1 MKISLGF
8 TYFFNFVVAP
18 LIKRKK
24 GESYVIVPLIASSRF
39 HQKSLPFEEVANEK
53 KVPKKMGAS
62 PLAVLKARFSFPAD
76 AVVDEKSSK
85 ELEKLGY
92 HGPKLQRL
100 MTHRRSLITF
110 MALFYTVAFLDR
122 IWTITTEFKT
132 LDDIRRCPQSAESD
146 LMTKSVEELMSV
158 APAFGGSR
166 WGKCEDHVQYRYAEK
181 CTGEDDDEV
190 CSDVKADSTLCVGRP
205 NDQLALITPFSQFV
219 KIIDDDDDVSDEAF
233 DTTESS
239 SVDPPVGF
247 TVNDAFF
254 GLSPLLVYWLGD
266 SEVYEYPECSTNY
279 GTLASFDHTT
289 DEDVLITVNIKCF
302 TNATMG
308 GGLDTSW
315 YIENAAEDTPVH
327 TDTAPFTAFDTV
339 VAYTSSTKVSTA
351 STCGGAGGAF
361 PTMSRPC
368 CTSQE
373 VLTSAKN
380 PPELVDI
387 RKNISIVNLA
397 LSCISMLSA
406 WIASYKWADMRL
418 SQIFAAASW
427 IAPFV
432 ISCVLAM
439 MPLAYL
445 AQMDGEKVFNNVLT
459 KNLDFADL
467 DNGIKY
473 MNALT
478 PAEAN
483 QYGMRESIIYPMI
496 SFLDEN
502 AVFGQDVSNTA
513 IDIEFRLK
521 TMASALLPLAL
532 TALALPGGI
541 AKASIQVKEL
551 FTSLAWIGWLIRLM
565 PIFYLPWAAAIFCGL
580 SQIYAG
586 PFVTCAVA
594 AFLVMKVCE
603 VTFNGVV
610 HTRNHESCEEYRKER
625 SGSFLSFVIIK
636 SLLVMTVGFFIAAV
650 LTDDY
655 LKKYGIKAIVGEVS
669 NIGTETVHFLFSFIF
684 AFLAKSAN
692 TIVMFTDLLL
702 IMVAFIATSN
712 PSGDDETNAVALKV
726 VLSKEHAVAPAG
738 ATGKV

>member
-1 MKISLGF
+1 MFPS
-8 TYFFNFVVAP
+8 
-18 LIKRKK
+18 K
-24 GESYVIVPLIASSRF
+24 G
-39 HQKSLPFEEVANEK
+39 LPFEEVANEK

-92 HGPKLQRL
+92 RGPKLQRL

-146 LMTKSVEELMSV
+146 LMTKSFEELMSV

-190 CSDVKADSTLCVGRP
+190 CSDVKADSTQCIGRP

-279 GTLASFDHTT
+279 GTLASFDHL
-289 DEDVLITVNIKCF
+289 DLDVLITVNIKCF

-315 YIENAAEDTPVH
+315 YIENAAEPAVY
-327 TDTAPFTAFDTV
+327 TDTAPFTAFETV
-339 VAYTSSTKVSTA
+339 VAYTSSTKVATA

-655 LKKYGIKAIVGEVS
+655 LKTYGIKAIVGEVS

-726 VLSKEHAVAPAG
+726 ALSKEHAVAPAG

>member
-1 MKISLGF
+1 VHS
-8 TYFFNFVVAP
+8 
-18 LIKRKK
+18 KK
-24 GESYVIVPLIASSRF
+24 ERGESSVIVPLIASSCF

-76 AVVDEKSSK
+76 QVVDEKSSK

-146 LMTKSVEELMSV
+146 LMTKSFEELMSV

-190 CSDVKADSTLCVGRP
+190 CSDVKADSTQCIGRP
-205 NDQLALITPFSQFV
+205 NDQLAVITPFSQFV
-219 KIIDDDDDVSDEAF
+219 KIIDDDDAVSDEAF
-233 DTTESS
+233 YTTESS

-247 TVNDAFF
+247 TVNDAMF
-254 GLSPLLVYWLGD
+254 GLSPLLMYWLGD

-279 GTLASFDHTT
+279 GTLASFDHT
-289 DEDVLITVNIKCF
+289 DSDVPITVNIKCF

-315 YIENAAEDTPVH
+315 YIENAADPAVY
-327 TDTAPFTAFDTV
+327 TDTAPFTAFETV
-339 VAYTSSTKVSTA
+339 VAYTSSTKVATA

-483 QYGMRESIIYPMI
+483 QYGMRESIIDPMI

-655 LKKYGIKAIVGEVS
+655 LKTYGIKAIVGEVS

-726 VLSKEHAVAPAG
+726 ALSKEHAVAPAG